1 MVLQISPIY
10 IFNTNNNLMPNP
22 SHYNKRKINEINPE
36 NDFKVKVMGFIV
48 DKKDNTLIIDDGSA
62 KLQVFV
68 DLPNIIDTVNL
79 NQLIRVFGSVL
90 PTDEG
95 FEVKADIVQDLSNLN
110 INLYKKV
117 EELYNKM
124 GV

>member
-1 MVLQISPIY
+1 
-10 IFNTNNNLMPNP
+10 MPNQN
-22 SHYNKRKINEINPE
+22 HYYKKKINEIHPE
-36 NDFKVKVMGFIV
+36 NDFKVKVMGFVV
-48 DKKDNTLIIDDGSA
+48 DKKDDTLLMDDGSG

-79 NQLIRVFGSVL
+79 NQLIRVFGSVM

-95 FEVKADIVQDLSNLN
+95 FELKADILQDLSDLN
-110 INLYKKV
+110 VNLYKKV